1 MDLIIGAGITGLS
14 YALLKGD
21 SDYLILETENE
32 IGGYCRTTRRNGFV
46 WDYSGHFF
54 TPDGC
59 GEEDSGGSGRPLAV
73 LNDKTHLCH

>member
-32 IGGYCRTTRRNGFV
+32 IGGHDSSQWFRVGLFRAFLPFPGF
-46 WDYSGHFF
+46 
-54 TPDGC
+54 
-59 GEEDSGGSGRPLAV
+59 
-73 LNDKTHLCH
+73 THQGYGDEGP

>member
-32 IGGYCRTTRRNGFV
+32 IGGYCRTIIAEKRTLFDEFLRKSFFIKLNLKLILSNF
-46 WDYSGHFF
+46 YSI
-54 TPDGC
+54 
-59 GEEDSGGSGRPLAV
+59 
-73 LNDKTHLCH
+73 KYIY